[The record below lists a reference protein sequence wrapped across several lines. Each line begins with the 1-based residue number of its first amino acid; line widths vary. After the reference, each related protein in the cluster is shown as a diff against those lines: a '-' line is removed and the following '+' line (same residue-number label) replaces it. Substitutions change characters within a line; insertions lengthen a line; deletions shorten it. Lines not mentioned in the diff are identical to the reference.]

1 MSEDCCQSKGK
12 DLGKI
17 RKQHSKV
24 LWIVL
29 FINITMFVIEL
40 INGIRANSLALTGD
54 SLDMLGD
61 SLVYGSSLLVVYK
74 SQKAQ
79 ARVSL
84 LKGFIMIGSALTVLI
99 HGLYQFHI
107 WSIPVQQTMTNIGII
122 ALVANLSCL
131 IFLTRHK
138 EDNLNMSSVW
148 ICSRNDIIA
157 NSSVLFAAWIISIY
171 PSPIPDLIVGLLI
184 TFVFTKSSLK
194 VIKASQRE
202 LLVEI
207 K

>member
-1 MSEDCCQSKGK
+1 MSENCCQSKGK
-12 DLGKI
+12 DLEKI

-29 FINITMFVIEL
+29 FINITMFVIF

-99 HGLYQFHI
+99 RGLYQFHT

>member
-1 MSEDCCQSKGK
+1 
-12 DLGKI
+12 
-17 RKQHSKV
+17 
-24 LWIVL
+24 
-29 FINITMFVIEL
+29 MFVIEL

-79 ARVSL
+79 AKVSL
-84 LKGFIMIGSALTVLI
+84 LKGFIMIGSALIVLI
-99 HGLYQFHI
+99 RGLYQFHI

>member
-1 MSEDCCQSKGK
+1 
-12 DLGKI
+12 
-17 RKQHSKV
+17 
-24 LWIVL
+24 
-29 FINITMFVIEL
+29 MFVIEL
-40 INGIRANSLALTGD
+40 INGIRANSLSLTGD

-61 SLVYGSSLLVVYK
+61 SLVYGSSLFVIYK

-99 HGLYQFHI
+99 RGLYQFHI

>member
-1 MSEDCCQSKGK
+1 MSENCCQSKGK
-12 DLGKI
+12 DLEKI
-17 RKQHSKV
+17 RKQHQKV

-99 HGLYQFHI
+99 RGLYQFHI